1 MIFIKRKIRI
11 KIDPSKIVRNVSCQ
25 MCAIRKGDVVKSL
38 DPNLN
43 LVRMGS
49 QDDVSLVLSQA
60 SDE

>member
-1 MIFIKRKIRI
+1 MY
-11 KIDPSKIVRNVSCQ
+11 
-25 MCAIRKGDVVKSL
+25 AIHKGDVVKSL

>member
-1 MIFIKRKIRI
+1 
-11 KIDPSKIVRNVSCQ
+11 

-38 DPNLN
+38 DPNLK

-60 SDE
+60 SDK